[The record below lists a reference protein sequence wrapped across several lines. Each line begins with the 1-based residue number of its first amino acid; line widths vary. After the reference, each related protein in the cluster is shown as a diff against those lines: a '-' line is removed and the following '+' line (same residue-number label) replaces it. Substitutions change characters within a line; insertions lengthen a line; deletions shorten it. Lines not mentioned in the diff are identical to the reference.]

1 VREHFVVPRHL
12 GEFALRYHM
21 HQHFGRPTRWRLRDG
36 RCSGLGPVVSQGAEG
51 IAQFIPRTAHGL
63 ADPFR
68 SKRCAIRRV
77 ICAN

>member
-1 VREHFVVPRHL
+1 MRR
-12 GEFALRYHM
+12 ALLHYLSLKYASLVKPLSA
-21 HQHFGRPTRWRLRDG
+21 FD
-36 RCSGLGPVVSQGAEG
+36 GLGPVVSQGAEG
-51 IAQFIPRTAHGL
+51 IAQFMPRTAHGL